1 MANYFAT
8 PFRAI
13 YQTARLVAVL
23 LLVIYG
29 GTTSA
34 ATYAFTPA
42 AKSIYES
49 ILRLDL
55 EGSAARIDALRLTD
69 PDNRVAEHLE
79 SYLDFFRLYL
89 SEDEQLFNRLAPRHE
104 RRLERLAEID
114 PASPYHRYTQA
125 EARLHW
131 ALVRIR
137 FESYYPAFREV
148 NKAHKLLRA
157 NQAEHPDFLLNY
169 KDLGL
174 IHAAVGAVPDQFRWG
189 VELFSSLSGSVPE
202 GKRELER
209 ALLDRNSPFY
219 RETAVLYAFLQ
230 LHLDNQPEAAWQTVS
245 RLDLQPATN
254 KLHCFVR
261 ANVALR
267 SNHNDAAIKL
277 LSQQP
282 RDRTT
287 ADFPYLDFMQGTARL
302 RRLDSGSQVY
312 FVSFL
317 ARWRGKHFAKEAR
330 QKLAWA
336 ELIDGDE
343 AAYRKQMARVTGS
356 GTTAAGGD
364 ESALR
369 EAERAELPQP
379 GSTKGPP
386 ALRRRLLH
394 PRPGRAG
401 CHRPGRTEKRGAVGI
416 LLPHRPGVARI
427 EGIDRR
433 PGFLRAHGKRR
444 HRLRPPLRVQRGP
457 AGRPGRGRARPHRA
471 GPPLLRALPDTGAV
485 RVRHR
490 SALAGQGGAES
501 LIAAARPSA
510 PAGTNSRNPWQNR

>member
-69 PDNRVAEHLE
+69 PDNRVAEYLE

-230 LHLDNQPEAAWQTVS
+230 LHLDNQPEAAWQTVN
-245 RLDLQPATN
+245 RLNLQPATN
-254 KLHCFVR
+254 KLHCFVH

-369 EAERAELPQP
+369 EAERAELPQLDLL
-379 GSTKGPP
+379 K
-386 ALRRRLLH
+386 ARLLFDGGYFTRARAVLDATD
-394 PRPGRAG
+394 PAELKKEEQLEYYYRTGRVLHGLKELTAALAFYERTVSDGTASARHFACSAALQAG
-401 CHRPGRTEKRGAVGI
+401 LVE
-416 LLPHRPGVARI
+416 
-427 EGIDRR
+427 E
-433 PGFLRAHGKRR
+433 
-444 HRLRPPLRVQRGP
+444 
-457 AGRPGRGRARPHRA
+457 GRGRTVQARRYFERCLTLEPSEYATGLHLQAKA
-471 GPPLLRALPDTGAV
+471 GL
-485 RVRHR
+485 
-490 SALAGQGGAES
+490 
-501 LIAAARPSA
+501 
-510 PAGTNSRNPWQNR
+510 SRL